1 MSTVI
6 GSVSFVEGLAV
17 AVAPDGTERVLALG
31 DQVMADEVIRTGPD
45 ANVEIRVLS
54 GEPVVLAAGQS
65 WLAVEAGM
73 ATAGQEAGVG
83 VVSLTSGQVVAV
95 AADGSERVLMAGDVI
110 YADEVIRTSPDGH
123 VDITMRSG
131 NPVTLSGGQSWLA
144 TADTYTPADQFDTS
158 EATADVAALQQAILA
173 GQDPTEIL
181 EPTAAGE
188 TAAGTPD
195 AGNEGADFIQLERT
209 AGETTPEAGYDTIGQ
224 GYSLMTPIAEEPILI
239 KQSVAVPVMA
249 SDLENNQLVIDEDGS
264 GSFSVTAA
272 AGEVSDFISQIA
284 ISNLPT
290 GASVSGSDGGSYDA
304 GTGIYTTS
312 GNPSSVTLTIAG
324 LTPTP
329 DSDVDLGSIGFTAT
343 AQDSSDS
350 SLTSSTGT
358 SVSVITDAVLDQYAD
373 LSATAQSANESN
385 NGAQTL
391 NLGASMTLASTGW
404 QNDGGDSDGS
414 EHISITLSLNSPLP
428 AGVTL
433 SSSAGTLTPVSG
445 SDTDYTLTAHSGSS
459 LSAAVAGLQATV
471 PQGWDGVIS
480 GRLTS
485 VATDTPTGGSD
496 VEPDTSDNSWTDTAN
511 FSLTVTGSVT
521 APEVSTSLTD
531 NQLVIDE
538 DGSGSFSVTA
548 AAGEVSDFISQIAI
562 SNLPTGASVS
572 GSDGGSYDAGT
583 GIYTTSGNPSSVT
596 LTIAGLTPTPDSDV
610 DLGSI
615 GFTATAQDSSDSSLT
630 SSTGTSVSV
639 ITDAVLDQ
647 YADLSATAQSAN
659 ESNNGAQTLNLGAS
673 MTLASTGW
681 QNDGGDSDGSEHISI
696 TLSLNSPLPAGVT
709 LSSSAGTLTPVSG
722 SDTDYTLTAHSGS
735 SLSAAVAGLQ
745 ATVPQG
751 WDGVISGRLTS
762 VATDTPTGG
771 SDVEPD
777 TSDNSWT
784 DTANFSLTVTGSVT
798 PPTAS
803 VDVSPD
809 AAGNVVA
816 EDGSIQVDIGA
827 ATASATD
834 ELTGV
839 TVTLPDGWS
848 AMIGSNTYTGT
859 FNLTASGQSFSE
871 TLTVYPGGEDTDMD
885 GSISVVAHAQ
895 DSTDTSLTASS
906 GAATGTVV
914 VDTVL
919 DEAVD
924 VTDGHVSENESDST
938 EVYSLGLDGTVIS
951 PYGQTDGAPADSTES
966 GMATLNVS
974 VPTGFTLGTYDG
986 NTFTALSSLTFSG
999 TAAQVAAWVD
1009 SLAVQVDAGADTS
1022 GLNGGAFEGSISVTF
1037 TDTPTADGNP
1047 STANDTYTNGATF
1060 SVSVGGG
1067 VTPPTASVDVSPD
1080 AAGNVVAEDGSIQVD
1095 IGAATA
1101 SATDELTGVTVTL
1114 PDGWSAMI
1122 GSNTYTGTFNLTASG
1137 QSFSET
1143 LTVYPGGE
1151 DTDVD
1156 GSISVVAHAQD
1167 STDTSLTAS
1176 SGAATGTVV
1185 VDTVLD
1191 EAVDVTDGHVSE
1203 NESDS
1208 TEVYSLGLD
1217 GTVIS
1222 PYGQTDGAPA
1232 DSTESGMATLNVS
1245 VPTGFTLGTYDGNT
1259 FTALSSLTFSGTAAQ
1274 VAAWVDSLAVQVDA
1288 GADTSGLNG
1297 GAFEG
1302 SISVTFTDTPTAD
1315 GNPSTANDTYTNG
1328 ATFSVSVGGG
1338 VTPPTASVDVS
1349 PDAAGNVVAED
1360 GSIQVDIGA
1369 ATASATDELTG
1380 VTVTLP
1386 DGWSAM
1392 IGSNTYTG
1400 TFNLTAS
1407 GQSFSETLTVYPGGE
1422 DTDVDGSISVVAHAQ
1437 DSTDTSLTASSGAAT
1452 GTVVVDTVLDEA
1464 VDVTDGHVSENESD
1478 STEVYSLGLD
1488 GTVISPYG
1496 QTDGAPADSTESG
1509 MATLNVSVPTGFTL
1523 GTYDGN
1529 TFTAL
1534 SSLTFSGTAA
1544 QVAAWVDSLA
1554 VQVDAGADTSGLNGG
1569 AFEGSISVTFTDTP
1583 TADGNP
1589 STAND
1594 TYTNGATFSVS
1605 VGGGVTP
1612 PTASVDVSPDAAG
1625 NVVAEDGSIQVDI
1638 GAATASATDELT
1650 GVTVTLPDGW
1660 SAMIGSNTYTGTFNL
1675 TASGQSFSET
1685 LTVYPGGE
1693 DTDMDGSIS
1702 VVAHAQDST
1711 DTSLTA
1717 SSGAATGT
1725 VVVDTVLDEAVDVT
1739 DGHVSENESDS
1750 TEVYSL
1756 GLDGTVISPYGQT
1769 DGAPADSTE
1778 SGMATLNVSVPT
1790 GFTLGTYDGNTFTA
1804 LSSLTFSGTAAQVA
1818 AWVDSLAVQVDAGAD
1833 TSGLNGGAFEGSISV
1848 TFTDTPTADG
1858 NPSTANDTYT
1868 NGATFSVSVGG
1879 GVTPPTASVD
1889 VSPDA
1894 AGNVVAEDGSIQVD
1908 IGAATASATDE
1919 LTGVTVTLPD
1929 GWSAMIGSNTYTGTF
1944 NLTASG
1950 QSFSETLT
1958 VYPGGEDTD
1967 VDGSISVVAHAQDST
1982 DTSLTASSGAA
1993 TGTVVVDT
2001 VLDEAVDVTDGHVSE
2016 NESDSTEV
2024 YSLGLDGTVISPYGQ
2039 TDGAPAD
2046 STESGMATLNVSVP
2060 TGFTLGTYDGNTFTA
2075 LSSLTFSGTA
2085 AQVAAWV
2092 DSLAVQVDAGADTSG
2107 LNGGAFEGSI
2117 SVTFT
2122 DTPTADGNP
2131 STANDTYTNGAT
2143 FSVSVGGGVTPPTA
2157 SVDVS
2162 PDAAGNVVAEDGSIQ
2177 VDIGAA
2183 TASATDELTGV
2194 TVTLPDGWS
2203 AMIGSNTYT
2212 GTFNLTASGQS
2223 FSETL
2228 TVYPGGEDTDVDGSI
2243 SVVAHA
2249 QDSTDTSLTA
2259 SSGAATGTV
2268 VVDTVLDEAVDVT
2281 DGHVSENES
2290 DSTEVY
2296 SLGLD
2301 GTVISP
2307 YGQTDGAPADSTE
2320 SGMATL
2326 NVSVP
2331 TGFTLGTY
2339 DGNTFTALSSLTF
2352 SGTAAQ
2358 VAAWVDSLAVQVD
2371 AGADTSGLNGG
2382 AFEGSIS
2389 VTFTDTPTADGNPS
2403 TANDT
2408 YTNGATFSV
2417 SVGGGVT
2424 PPTASVDVSP
2434 DAAGNVV
2441 AEDGSIQVD
2450 IGAATASATDEL
2462 TGVTVTL
2469 PDGWSAMIG
2478 SNTYTGTFNL
2488 TASGQSFSETLT
2500 VYPGGEDTDMDGSIS
2515 VVAHAQDSTD
2525 TSLTASSGA
2534 ATGTV
2539 VVDTVLDE
2547 AVDVTDGHV
2556 SENESDSTEVYSL
2569 GLDGTVISPYG
2580 QTDGAPADST
2590 ESGMATLNV
2599 SVPTGFTLGT
2609 YDGNTFTAL
2618 SSLTFS
2624 GTAAQ
2629 VAAWV
2634 DSLAVQVDAG
2644 ADTSGLNGGAFEGSI
2659 SVTFT
2664 DTPTADGNPST
2675 ANDTYTNGATFSVSV
2690 GGGVTPPT
2698 ASVDVSPDAAGNV
2711 VAEDG
2716 SIQVDIGAATA
2727 SATDEL
2733 TGVTVTLPDG
2743 WSAMI
2748 GSNTYTGTFNLTAS
2762 GQSFSETLTVY
2773 PGGEDTDVD
2782 GSISV
2787 VAHAQDSTDTSL
2799 TASSGAAT
2807 GTVVVDTVLDEAV
2820 DVTDGHVSENESDS
2834 TEVYS
2839 LGLDGTVISPYGQTD
2854 GAPAD
2859 STESGMATL
2868 NVSVPTGF
2876 TLGTYD
2882 GNTFT
2887 ALSSLTFSGTAAQV
2901 AAWVDSLAVQV
2912 DAGADTSGLNGG
2924 AFEGSISVTFTDT
2937 PTADGN
2943 PSTAND
2949 TYTNGATFSV
2959 SVGGGVTPPTAS
2971 VDVSPDAAGNVVAE
2985 DGSIQVD
2992 IGAATASATDELTG
3006 VTVTL
3011 PDGWSA
3017 MIGSNTYTGTFNLTA
3032 SGQSFSETLTVY
3044 PGGEDTDVDGSI
3056 SVVAHAQDST
3066 DTSLTASSGAA
3077 TGTVVV
3083 DTVLDEAV
3091 DVTDGHV
3098 SENESDSTEVYS
3110 LGLDGTVIS
3119 PYGQTD
3125 GAPADST
3132 ESGMATLN
3140 VSVPTGFTL
3149 GTYDGNT
3156 FTALSS
3162 LTFSGTAAQVA
3173 AWVDSLAVQ
3182 VDAGADT
3189 SGLNGGAF
3197 EGSISVTFTDTPTAD
3212 GNPSTA
3218 NDTYTSDASF
3228 SLTVVPN
3235 PVLIVGTNVS
3245 DDDQSTEP
3253 FAVSPDS
3260 GSFGAIEGGGA
3271 GDILIGDTGGV
3282 DTIVVPGTNY
3292 NIALI
3297 VDVSGSMDAGS
3308 GTYENGHELTRLEL
3322 LQKALVN
3329 MAAQLAEHDGT
3340 INIALIPFAGANSTR
3355 VSLSIQDLNAG
3366 NLSQLTDAINA
3377 LSADGGTN
3385 YEAAF
3390 NTAVDWFNGSD
3401 VDSGATNLTYFLT
3414 DGNPTY
3420 YLDDNDDQRGTGNT
3434 TSAATL
3440 QNSVDAFAGLSNV
3453 SEVHGIGIG
3462 TGINEEYLTFF
3473 DNTDLTG
3480 THSVSIGTSSI
3491 TGPGG
3496 EVDVVQTEDELN
3508 AALQSGS
3515 VDQDLTATGDDLI
3528 TGNDGDDI
3536 LFGDSINTDVL
3547 ADNQGLTTPDGT
3559 GWAVFEALE
3568 NGQGTDSGWNRADT
3582 LDYIRDHHAELA
3594 VEGQD
3599 SSNQG
3604 RDGGNDILYGGAGND
3619 ILYGQEGDDEL
3630 YGGAG
3635 DDLLN
3640 GGSGS
3645 DTFVW
3650 QNGDQGEGGAVA
3662 QDVIQGFDRQGEGD
3676 SIDLSDL
3683 LQGEDGNDITAL
3695 LNFVSVTEVGGDT
3708 VISVSHDGGAAAG
3721 VDQTIT
3727 LQGVSLADLGVA
3739 DSNASQA
3746 QILDTL
3752 VDNGTL
3758 TVDQS

>member
-188 TAAGTPD
+188 TAASTPD

-272 AGEVSDFISQIA
+272 AGEASDFISQIA

-373 LSATAQSANESN
+373 LSATAQSVNESN
-385 NGAQTL
+385 SGAQTLNLGASMTLASTGWQNDGGDSDGSEHISITLSLNSPLPAGGTLSSSAGTLTPVSGSDTDYTLTAHSGSSLSAAVAGLQATVPQGWDGVISGRLTSVATDTPTGGSDVEPDTSDNSWTDTANFSLTVTGSVTAPEVSTSLTDNQLVIDEDGSGSFSVTAAAGEASDFISQIAISNLPTGASVSGSDGGSYDAGTGIYTTSGNPSSVTLTIAGLTPTPDSDVDLGSIGFTATAQDSSDSSLTSSTGTSVSVITDAVLDQYADLSATAQSVNESNSGAQTL

-798 PPTAS
+798 APE
-803 VDVSPD
+803 VSTSLTD
-809 AAGNVVA
+809 NQLVID
-816 EDGSIQVDIGA
+816 EDGSGSFSVTAAAGEASDFISQIAISNLPTGA
-827 ATASATD
+827 SVSGSDGGSYDAG
-834 ELTGV
+834 TGIY
-839 TVTLPDGWS
+839 TTSGNPSSVTLTIAGLTPTPDS
-848 AMIGSNTYTGT
+848 DVD
-859 FNLTASGQSFSE
+859 L
-871 TLTVYPGGEDTDMD
+871 
-885 GSISVVAHAQ
+885 GSIGFTATAQ
-895 DSTDTSLTASS
+895 DS
-906 GAATGTVV
+906 
-914 VDTVL
+914 
-919 DEAVD
+919 
-924 VTDGHVSENESDST
+924 SD
-938 EVYSLGLDGTVIS
+938 
-951 PYGQTDGAPADSTES
+951 
-966 GMATLNVS
+966 
-974 VPTGFTLGTYDG
+974 
-986 NTFTALSSLTFSG
+986 SSLTSSTGTSVSVITDAVLDQYADLSATAQSVNESNSG
-999 TAAQVAAWVD
+999 AQTLNLGASMTLASTGWQNDGGDSDGSEHISITLSLNSPLPAGVTLSSSAGTLTPVSGSDTDYTLTAHSGSSLSAAVAGLQATVPQGWDGVI
-1009 SLAVQVDAGADTS
+1009 SGRLTS
-1022 GLNGGAFEGSISVTF
+1022 VA
-1037 TDTPTADGNP
+1037 TDTPTGGSDVEPDTSDNSWTDTANFSLTVTGSVTAPEVSTSLTDNQLVIDEDGSGSFSVTAAAGEVSDFISQIAISNLPTGASVSGSDGGSYDAGTGIYTTSGNP
-1047 STANDTYTNGATF
+1047 SSVTLTIAGLTPTPDSDVDLGSIGFTATAQDSSDSSLTSSTGT
-1060 SVSVGGG
+1060 SVSVITDAVLDQYADLSATAQSVNESNSGAQTLNLGASMTLASTGWQNDGGDSDGSEHISITLSLNSPLPAG
-1067 VTPPTASVDVSPD
+1067 VTLSSSAGTLTPVS
-1080 AAGNVVAEDGSIQVD
+1080 GSD
-1095 IGAATA
+1095 
-1101 SATDELTGVTVTL
+1101 TD
-1114 PDGWSAMI
+1114 
-1122 GSNTYTGTFNLTASG
+1122 YTLTAHSG
-1137 QSFSET
+1137 SSLSAAVAGLQA
-1143 LTVYPGGE
+1143 TVPQGW
-1151 DTDVD
+1151 D
-1156 GSISVVAHAQD
+1156 GVISG
-1167 STDTSLTAS
+1167 SLT
-1176 SGAATGTVV
+1176 
-1185 VDTVLD
+1185 
-1191 EAVDVTDGHVSE
+1191 
-1203 NESDS
+1203 
-1208 TEVYSLGLD
+1208 
-1217 GTVIS
+1217 
-1222 PYGQTDGAPA
+1222 
-1232 DSTESGMATLNVS
+1232 S
-1245 VPTGFTLGTYDGNT
+1245 V
-1259 FTALSSLTFSGTAAQ
+1259 A
-1274 VAAWVDSLAVQVDA
+1274 
-1288 GADTSGLNG
+1288 
-1297 GAFEG
+1297 
-1302 SISVTFTDTPTAD
+1302 TDTPTGGSDVEPDTSDNSWTDTANFSLTVTGSVTAPEVSTSLTD
-1315 GNPSTANDTYTNG
+1315 NQLVIDEDGSGSFSVTAAAGEASDFISQIAISNLPTGASVSGSDGGSYDAGTGIYTTSGNPSSVTLTIAGLTPTPDSDVDLGSIGFTATAQDSSDSSLTSSTG
-1328 ATFSVSVGGG
+1328 TSVSVITDAVLDQYADLSATAQSANESNNGAQTLNLGASMTLASTGWQNDGGDSDGSEHISITLSLNSPLPAG
-1338 VTPPTASVDVS
+1338 VTLSSSAGTLTPVS
-1349 PDAAGNVVAED
+1349 
-1360 GSIQVDIGA
+1360 GSD
-1369 ATASATDELTG
+1369 TD
-1380 VTVTLP
+1380 
-1386 DGWSAM
+1386 
-1392 IGSNTYTG
+1392 YT
-1400 TFNLTAS
+1400 LTAHS
-1407 GQSFSETLTVYPGGE
+1407 GSSLSAAVAGLQATVPQGW
-1422 DTDVDGSISVVAHAQ
+1422 DGVISG
-1437 DSTDTSLTASSGAAT
+1437 SLT
-1452 GTVVVDTVLDEA
+1452 
-1464 VDVTDGHVSENESD
+1464 
-1478 STEVYSLGLD
+1478 
-1488 GTVISPYG
+1488 
-1496 QTDGAPADSTESG
+1496 
-1509 MATLNVSVPTGFTL
+1509 SV
-1523 GTYDGN
+1523 
-1529 TFTAL
+1529 A
-1534 SSLTFSGTAA
+1534 
-1544 QVAAWVDSLA
+1544 
-1554 VQVDAGADTSGLNGG
+1554 
-1569 AFEGSISVTFTDTP
+1569 TDTP
-1583 TADGNP
+1583 TGGSDVEPDTSDNSWTDTANFSLTVTGSVTAPEVSTSLTDNQLVIDEDGSGSFSVTAAAGEVSDFISQIAISNLPTGASVSGSDGGSYDAGTGIYTTSGNP
-1589 STAND
+1589 SSVTLTIAGLTPTPDSDVDLGSIGFTATAQD
-1594 TYTNGATFSVS
+1594 SSDSSLTSSTGTSVS
-1605 VGGGVTP
+1605 VITDAVLDQYADLSATAQSANESNNGAQTLNLGASMTLASTGWQNDGGDSDGSEHISITLSLNSPLPAGVTLSS
-1612 PTASVDVSPDAAG
+1612 TAGTLTPVS
-1625 NVVAEDGSIQVDI
+1625 GSD
-1638 GAATASATDELT
+1638 TD
-1650 GVTVTLPDGW
+1650 
-1660 SAMIGSNTYTGTFNL
+1660 YTL
-1675 TASGQSFSET
+1675 TAHSGSSLSAAVAGLQA
-1685 LTVYPGGE
+1685 TVPQGW
-1693 DTDMDGSIS
+1693 DG
-1702 VVAHAQDST
+1702 
-1711 DTSLTA
+1711 
-1717 SSGAATGT
+1717 
-1725 VVVDTVLDEAVDVT
+1725 
-1739 DGHVSENESDS
+1739 
-1750 TEVYSL
+1750 
-1756 GLDGTVISPYGQT
+1756 VISGRLT
-1769 DGAPADSTE
+1769 
-1778 SGMATLNVSVPT
+1778 SV
-1790 GFTLGTYDGNTFTA
+1790 A
-1804 LSSLTFSGTAAQVA
+1804 
-1818 AWVDSLAVQVDAGAD
+1818 
-1833 TSGLNGGAFEGSISV
+1833 
-1848 TFTDTPTADG
+1848 TDTPTGGSDVEPDTSDNSWTDTANFSLTVTGSVTAPEVSTSLTDNQLVIDEDGSGSFSVTAAAGEVSDFISQIAISNLPTGASVSGSDGGSYDAGTGIYTTSG
-1858 NPSTANDTYT
+1858 NPSSVTLTIAGLTPTPDSDVDLGSIGFTATAQDSSDSSLTSST
-1868 NGATFSVSVGG
+1868 GTSVSVITDAVLDQYADLSATAQSVNESNSGAQTLNLGASMTLASTGWQNDGG
-1879 GVTPPTASVD
+1879 DSDGSEHISITLSLNSPLPAGVTLSSSAGTLTP
-1889 VSPDA
+1889 VS
-1894 AGNVVAEDGSIQVD
+1894 GSD
-1908 IGAATASATDE
+1908 TD
-1919 LTGVTVTLPD
+1919 
-1929 GWSAMIGSNTYTGTF
+1929 YT
-1944 NLTASG
+1944 LTAHSG
-1950 QSFSETLT
+1950 SSLSAAVAGLQAT
-1958 VYPGGEDTD
+1958 VPQGW
-1967 VDGSISVVAHAQDST
+1967 DG
-1982 DTSLTASSGAA
+1982 
-1993 TGTVVVDT
+1993 
-2001 VLDEAVDVTDGHVSE
+2001 
-2016 NESDSTEV
+2016 
-2024 YSLGLDGTVISPYGQ
+2024 VISGRL
-2039 TDGAPAD
+2039 T
-2046 STESGMATLNVSVP
+2046 SV
-2060 TGFTLGTYDGNTFTA
+2060 A
-2075 LSSLTFSGTA
+2075 
-2085 AQVAAWV
+2085 
-2092 DSLAVQVDAGADTSG
+2092 
-2107 LNGGAFEGSI
+2107 
-2117 SVTFT
+2117 T
-2122 DTPTADGNP
+2122 DTPTGGSDVEPDTSDNSWTDTANFSLTVTGSVTAPEVSTSLTDNQLVIDEDGSGSFSVTAAAGEVSDFISQIAISNLPTGASVSGSDGGSYDAGTGIYTTSGNP
-2131 STANDTYTNGAT
+2131 SSVTLTIAGLTPTPDSDVDLGSIGFTATAQDSSDSSLTSSTGT
-2143 FSVSVGGGVTPPTA
+2143 SVSVITDAVLDQYADLSATAQSANESNNGAQTLNLGASMTLASTGWQNDGGDSDGSEHISITLSLNSPLPAGVTLSSSAGTLTP
-2157 SVDVS
+2157 VS
-2162 PDAAGNVVAEDGSIQ
+2162 GS
-2177 VDIGAA
+2177 D
-2183 TASATDELTGV
+2183 TD
-2194 TVTLPDGWS
+2194 
-2203 AMIGSNTYT
+2203 YT
-2212 GTFNLTASGQS
+2212 LTAHSGSSLSAAVAGLQA
-2223 FSETL
+2223 
-2228 TVYPGGEDTDVDGSI
+2228 TVPQGWDG
-2243 SVVAHA
+2243 
-2249 QDSTDTSLTA
+2249 
-2259 SSGAATGTV
+2259 
-2268 VVDTVLDEAVDVT
+2268 
-2281 DGHVSENES
+2281 
-2290 DSTEVY
+2290 
-2296 SLGLD
+2296 
-2301 GTVISP
+2301 VIS
-2307 YGQTDGAPADSTE
+2307 GRLT
-2320 SGMATL
+2320 
-2326 NVSVP
+2326 SV
-2331 TGFTLGTY
+2331 
-2339 DGNTFTALSSLTF
+2339 A
-2352 SGTAAQ
+2352 
-2358 VAAWVDSLAVQVD
+2358 
-2371 AGADTSGLNGG
+2371 
-2382 AFEGSIS
+2382 
-2389 VTFTDTPTADGNPS
+2389 TDTPTGGSDVEP
-2403 TANDT
+2403 DT
-2408 YTNGATFSV
+2408 SDNS
-2417 SVGGGVT
+2417 
-2424 PPTASVDVSP
+2424 
-2434 DAAGNVV
+2434 
-2441 AEDGSIQVD
+2441 
-2450 IGAATASATDEL
+2450 
-2462 TGVTVTL
+2462 
-2469 PDGWSAMIG
+2469 W
-2478 SNTYTGTFNL
+2478 
-2488 TASGQSFSETLT
+2488 
-2500 VYPGGEDTDMDGSIS
+2500 
-2515 VVAHAQDSTD
+2515 TD
-2525 TSLTASSGA
+2525 T
-2534 ATGTV
+2534 
-2539 VVDTVLDE
+2539 
-2547 AVDVTDGHV
+2547 
-2556 SENESDSTEVYSL
+2556 
-2569 GLDGTVISPYG
+2569 
-2580 QTDGAPADST
+2580 
-2590 ESGMATLNV
+2590 
-2599 SVPTGFTLGT
+2599 
-2609 YDGNTFTAL
+2609 
-2618 SSLTFS
+2618 
-2624 GTAAQ
+2624 
-2629 VAAWV
+2629 
-2634 DSLAVQVDAG
+2634 
-2644 ADTSGLNGGAFEGSI
+2644 
-2659 SVTFT
+2659 
-2664 DTPTADGNPST
+2664 
-2675 ANDTYTNGATFSVSV
+2675 
-2690 GGGVTPPT
+2690 
-2698 ASVDVSPDAAGNV
+2698 
-2711 VAEDG
+2711 
-2716 SIQVDIGAATA
+2716 
-2727 SATDEL
+2727 
-2733 TGVTVTLPDG
+2733 
-2743 WSAMI
+2743 
-2748 GSNTYTGTFNLTAS
+2748 
-2762 GQSFSETLTVY
+2762 
-2773 PGGEDTDVD
+2773 
-2782 GSISV
+2782 
-2787 VAHAQDSTDTSL
+2787 
-2799 TASSGAAT
+2799 
-2807 GTVVVDTVLDEAV
+2807 
-2820 DVTDGHVSENESDS
+2820 
-2834 TEVYS
+2834 
-2839 LGLDGTVISPYGQTD
+2839 
-2854 GAPAD
+2854 
-2859 STESGMATL
+2859 
-2868 NVSVPTGF
+2868 
-2876 TLGTYD
+2876 
-2882 GNTFT
+2882 
-2887 ALSSLTFSGTAAQV
+2887 
-2901 AAWVDSLAVQV
+2901 
-2912 DAGADTSGLNGG
+2912 
-2924 AFEGSISVTFTDT
+2924 
-2937 PTADGN
+2937 
-2943 PSTAND
+2943 
-2949 TYTNGATFSV
+2949 
-2959 SVGGGVTPPTAS
+2959 
-2971 VDVSPDAAGNVVAE
+2971 
-2985 DGSIQVD
+2985 
-2992 IGAATASATDELTG
+2992 
-3006 VTVTL
+3006 
-3011 PDGWSA
+3011 
-3017 MIGSNTYTGTFNLTA
+3017 
-3032 SGQSFSETLTVY
+3032 
-3044 PGGEDTDVDGSI
+3044 
-3056 SVVAHAQDST
+3056 
-3066 DTSLTASSGAA
+3066 
-3077 TGTVVV
+3077 
-3083 DTVLDEAV
+3083 
-3091 DVTDGHV
+3091 
-3098 SENESDSTEVYS
+3098 
-3110 LGLDGTVIS
+3110 
-3119 PYGQTD
+3119 
-3125 GAPADST
+3125 
-3132 ESGMATLN
+3132 
-3140 VSVPTGFTL
+3140 
-3149 GTYDGNT
+3149 
-3156 FTALSS
+3156 
-3162 LTFSGTAAQVA
+3162 
-3173 AWVDSLAVQ
+3173 
-3182 VDAGADT
+3182 
-3189 SGLNGGAF
+3189 
-3197 EGSISVTFTDTPTAD
+3197 
-3212 GNPSTA
+3212 
-3218 NDTYTSDASF
+3218 ASF
-3228 SLTVVPN
+3228 SLTVTGSVTAPEVSTSLTDNQLVIDEDGSGSFSVTAAAGEASDFISQIAISNLPTGASVSGSDGGSYDAGTGIYTTSGNPSSVTLTIAGLTPTPDSDVDLGSIGFTATAQDSSDSSLTSSTGTSVSVITDAVLDQYADLSATAQSVNESNSGAQTLNLGASMTLASTGWQNDGGDSDGSEHISITLSLNSPLPAGVTLSSSAGTLTPVSGSDTDYTLTAHSGSSLSAAVAGLQATVPQGWDGVISGSLTSVATDTPTGGSDVEPDTSDN
-3235 PVLIVGTNVS
+3235 SWTDTADFSLTVVPDPILIVGTNVS
-3245 DDDQSTEP
+3245 DDYGSTEP

-3329 MAAQLAEHDGT
+3329 MAAQLADHDGT
-3340 INIALIPFAGANSTR
+3340 INIALIPFAGASSTS

-3440 QNSVDAFAGLSNV
+3440 LNSVDAFAGLSNV

-3491 TGPGG
+3491 NGPGG

-3547 ADNQGLTTPDGT
+3547 ADNQGLTTLDGT

-3568 NGQGTDSGWNRADT
+3568 NGQGTDSGWNRAET

>member
-6 GSVSFVEGLAV
+6 GSVSFVEGLVV

-596 LTIAGLTPTPDSDV
+596 LTLAGLTPTPDSDVDLGSIGFTATAQDSSDSSLTSSTGTSVSVITDAVLDQYADLSATAQSANESNNGAQTLNLGASMTLASTGWQNDGGDSDGSEHISITLSLNSPLPAGVTLSSSAGTLTPVSGSDTDYTLTAHSGSSLSAAVAGLQATVPQGWDGVISGRLTSVATDTPTGGSDVEPDTSDNSWTDTANFSLTVTGSVTAPEVSTSLTDNQLVIDEDGSGSFSVTAAAGEVSDFISQIAISNLPTGASVSGSDGGSYDAGTGIYTTSGNPSSVTLTLAGLTPTPDSDVDLGSIGFTATAQDSSDSSLTSSTGTSVSVITDAVLDQYADLSATAQSVNESNSGAQTLNLGASMTLASTGWQNDGGDSDGSEHISITLSLNSPLPAGVTLSSSAGTLTPVSGSDTDYTLTAHSGSSLSAAVAGLQATVPQGWDGVISGRLTSVATDTPTGGSDVEPDTSDNSWTDTANFSLTVTGSVTAPEVSTSLTDNQLVIDEDGSGSFSVTAAAGEVSDFISQIAISNLPTGASVSGSDGGSYDAGTGIYTTSGNPSSVTLTIAGLTPTPDSDVDLGSIGFTATAQDSSDSSLTSSTGTSVSVITDAVLDQYADLSATAQSANESNNGAQTLNLGASMSLASTGWQNDGGDSDGSEHISITLSLNSPLPAGVTLSSSAGTLTPVSGSDTDYTLTAHSGSSLSAAVAGLQATVPQGWDGVISGRLTSVATDTPTGGSDVEPDTSDNSWTDTANFSLTVTGSVTAPEVSTSLTDNQLVIDEDGSGSFSVTAAAGEVSDFISQIAISNLPTGASVSGSDGGSYDAGTGIYTTSGNPSSVTLTIAGLTPTPDSDV

-798 PPTAS
+798 APE
-803 VDVSPD
+803 VSTSLTD
-809 AAGNVVA
+809 NQLVID
-816 EDGSIQVDIGA
+816 EDGSGSFSVTAAAGEVSDFISQIAISNLPTGA
-827 ATASATD
+827 SVSGSDGGSYDAG
-834 ELTGV
+834 TGIY
-839 TVTLPDGWS
+839 TTSGNPSSVTLTLAGLTPTPDS
-848 AMIGSNTYTGT
+848 DVD
-859 FNLTASGQSFSE
+859 L
-871 TLTVYPGGEDTDMD
+871 
-885 GSISVVAHAQ
+885 GSIGFTATAQ
-895 DSTDTSLTASS
+895 DS
-906 GAATGTVV
+906 
-914 VDTVL
+914 
-919 DEAVD
+919 
-924 VTDGHVSENESDST
+924 SD
-938 EVYSLGLDGTVIS
+938 
-951 PYGQTDGAPADSTES
+951 
-966 GMATLNVS
+966 
-974 VPTGFTLGTYDG
+974 
-986 NTFTALSSLTFSG
+986 SSLTSSTGTSVSVITDAVLDQYADLSATAQSVNESNSG
-999 TAAQVAAWVD
+999 AQTLNLGASMTLASTGWQNDGGDSDGSEHISITLSLNSPLPAGVTLSSSAGTLTPVSGSDTDYTLTAHSGSSLSAAVAGLQATVPQGWDGVI
-1009 SLAVQVDAGADTS
+1009 SGRLTS
-1022 GLNGGAFEGSISVTF
+1022 VA
-1037 TDTPTADGNP
+1037 TDTPTGGSDVEPDTSDNSWTDTANFSLTVTGSVTAPEVSTSLTDNQLVIDEDGSGSFSVTAAAGEVSDFISQIAISNLPTGASVSGSDGGSYDAGTGIYTTSGNP
-1047 STANDTYTNGATF
+1047 SSVTLTLAGLTPTPDSDVDLGSIGFTATAQDSSDSSLTSSTGT
-1060 SVSVGGG
+1060 SVSVITDAVLDQYADLSATAQSANESNNGAQTLNLGASMSLASTGWQNDGGDSDG
-1067 VTPPTASVDVSPD
+1067 SEHLSITLSLNSPLPAGVTLSSSAGTLTPVSGSDTDYTLTAHSGSSLSAAVAGLQATVPQGWDGVISGSLTSVATDTPTGGSDVEPDTSDNSWTDTANFSLTVTGSVTPPTASVDVSPD

-1386 DGWSAM
+1386 DGWNAM

-1660 SAMIGSNTYTGTFNL
+1660 N
-1675 TASGQSFSET
+1675 
-1685 LTVYPGGE
+1685 
-1693 DTDMDGSIS
+1693 
-1702 VVAHAQDST
+1702 
-1711 DTSLTA
+1711 
-1717 SSGAATGT
+1717 
-1725 VVVDTVLDEAVDVT
+1725 
-1739 DGHVSENESDS
+1739 
-1750 TEVYSL
+1750 
-1756 GLDGTVISPYGQT
+1756 
-1769 DGAPADSTE
+1769 
-1778 SGMATLNVSVPT
+1778 
-1790 GFTLGTYDGNTFTA
+1790 
-1804 LSSLTFSGTAAQVA
+1804 
-1818 AWVDSLAVQVDAGAD
+1818 
-1833 TSGLNGGAFEGSISV
+1833 
-1848 TFTDTPTADG
+1848 
-1858 NPSTANDTYT
+1858 
-1868 NGATFSVSVGG
+1868 
-1879 GVTPPTASVD
+1879 
-1889 VSPDA
+1889 
-1894 AGNVVAEDGSIQVD
+1894 
-1908 IGAATASATDE
+1908 
-1919 LTGVTVTLPD
+1919 
-1929 GWSAMIGSNTYTGTF
+1929 
-1944 NLTASG
+1944 
-1950 QSFSETLT
+1950 
-1958 VYPGGEDTD
+1958 
-1967 VDGSISVVAHAQDST
+1967 
-1982 DTSLTASSGAA
+1982 
-1993 TGTVVVDT
+1993 
-2001 VLDEAVDVTDGHVSE
+2001 
-2016 NESDSTEV
+2016 
-2024 YSLGLDGTVISPYGQ
+2024 
-2039 TDGAPAD
+2039 
-2046 STESGMATLNVSVP
+2046 
-2060 TGFTLGTYDGNTFTA
+2060 
-2075 LSSLTFSGTA
+2075 
-2085 AQVAAWV
+2085 
-2092 DSLAVQVDAGADTSG
+2092 
-2107 LNGGAFEGSI
+2107 
-2117 SVTFT
+2117 
-2122 DTPTADGNP
+2122 
-2131 STANDTYTNGAT
+2131 
-2143 FSVSVGGGVTPPTA
+2143 
-2157 SVDVS
+2157 
-2162 PDAAGNVVAEDGSIQ
+2162 
-2177 VDIGAA
+2177 
-2183 TASATDELTGV
+2183 
-2194 TVTLPDGWS
+2194 
-2203 AMIGSNTYT
+2203 
-2212 GTFNLTASGQS
+2212 
-2223 FSETL
+2223 
-2228 TVYPGGEDTDVDGSI
+2228 
-2243 SVVAHA
+2243 
-2249 QDSTDTSLTA
+2249 
-2259 SSGAATGTV
+2259 
-2268 VVDTVLDEAVDVT
+2268 
-2281 DGHVSENES
+2281 
-2290 DSTEVY
+2290 
-2296 SLGLD
+2296 
-2301 GTVISP
+2301 
-2307 YGQTDGAPADSTE
+2307 
-2320 SGMATL
+2320 
-2326 NVSVP
+2326 
-2331 TGFTLGTY
+2331 
-2339 DGNTFTALSSLTF
+2339 
-2352 SGTAAQ
+2352 
-2358 VAAWVDSLAVQVD
+2358 
-2371 AGADTSGLNGG
+2371 
-2382 AFEGSIS
+2382 
-2389 VTFTDTPTADGNPS
+2389 
-2403 TANDT
+2403 
-2408 YTNGATFSV
+2408 
-2417 SVGGGVT
+2417 
-2424 PPTASVDVSP
+2424 
-2434 DAAGNVV
+2434 
-2441 AEDGSIQVD
+2441 
-2450 IGAATASATDEL
+2450 
-2462 TGVTVTL
+2462 
-2469 PDGWSAMIG
+2469 
-2478 SNTYTGTFNL
+2478 
-2488 TASGQSFSETLT
+2488 
-2500 VYPGGEDTDMDGSIS
+2500 
-2515 VVAHAQDSTD
+2515 
-2525 TSLTASSGA
+2525 
-2534 ATGTV
+2534 
-2539 VVDTVLDE
+2539 
-2547 AVDVTDGHV
+2547 
-2556 SENESDSTEVYSL
+2556 
-2569 GLDGTVISPYG
+2569 
-2580 QTDGAPADST
+2580 
-2590 ESGMATLNV
+2590 
-2599 SVPTGFTLGT
+2599 
-2609 YDGNTFTAL
+2609 
-2618 SSLTFS
+2618 
-2624 GTAAQ
+2624 
-2629 VAAWV
+2629 
-2634 DSLAVQVDAG
+2634 
-2644 ADTSGLNGGAFEGSI
+2644 
-2659 SVTFT
+2659 
-2664 DTPTADGNPST
+2664 
-2675 ANDTYTNGATFSVSV
+2675 
-2690 GGGVTPPT
+2690 
-2698 ASVDVSPDAAGNV
+2698 
-2711 VAEDG
+2711 
-2716 SIQVDIGAATA
+2716 
-2727 SATDEL
+2727 
-2733 TGVTVTLPDG
+2733 
-2743 WSAMI
+2743 
-2748 GSNTYTGTFNLTAS
+2748 
-2762 GQSFSETLTVY
+2762 
-2773 PGGEDTDVD
+2773 
-2782 GSISV
+2782 
-2787 VAHAQDSTDTSL
+2787 
-2799 TASSGAAT
+2799 
-2807 GTVVVDTVLDEAV
+2807 
-2820 DVTDGHVSENESDS
+2820 
-2834 TEVYS
+2834 
-2839 LGLDGTVISPYGQTD
+2839 
-2854 GAPAD
+2854 
-2859 STESGMATL
+2859 
-2868 NVSVPTGF
+2868 
-2876 TLGTYD
+2876 
-2882 GNTFT
+2882 
-2887 ALSSLTFSGTAAQV
+2887 
-2901 AAWVDSLAVQV
+2901 
-2912 DAGADTSGLNGG
+2912 
-2924 AFEGSISVTFTDT
+2924 
-2937 PTADGN
+2937 
-2943 PSTAND
+2943 
-2949 TYTNGATFSV
+2949 
-2959 SVGGGVTPPTAS
+2959 
-2971 VDVSPDAAGNVVAE
+2971 
-2985 DGSIQVD
+2985 
-2992 IGAATASATDELTG
+2992 
-3006 VTVTL
+3006 
-3011 PDGWSA
+3011 A

-3329 MAAQLAEHDGT
+3329 MAAQLADHDGT
-3340 INIALIPFAGANSTR
+3340 INIALIPFAGASSTS

-3547 ADNQGLTTPDGT
+3547 ADNQGLTTLDGT

-3568 NGQGTDSGWNRADT
+3568 NGQGTDSGWNRAET

-3604 RDGGNDILYGGAGND
+3604 RDGGNDILIGGAGND

-3739 DSNASQA
+3739 DSNASQT